1 MTETISEDYLS
12 QLKNAIIDLYLDVK
26 IRSTD
31 EVLRFIWRLI
41 MRQLI
46 TVSADRRV
54 LRRQVRKRTRALGRR
69 GQLHHN

>member
-54 LRRQVRKRTRALGRR
+54 L
-69 GQLHHN
+69 